1 MRIMYDTK
9 ASKECSDIENYTK
22 NVSQF
27 SLLTEIVTTY
37 FDSDENVECGRYKQ
51 KCGSVLPDM
60 RFDSPPNDAGDFI
73 LNKISTVLIG

>member
-9 ASKECSDIENYTK
+9 ALEECSDIENYTK

-37 FDSDENVECGRYKQ
+37 FDCE
-51 KCGSVLPDM
+51 
-60 RFDSPPNDAGDFI
+60 
-73 LNKISTVLIG
+73 